1 MFHLRCA
8 AWGLLTLLVLG
19 SCPTIWAQPA
29 KWEQLRVRVEELYQ
43 KGDYAAATPVAKED
57 LRVAVATFGAT
68 DPNVATALNNLGL
81 LYEKQSQYS
90 DAEPLFKRA
99 VSIREKAFGPEDPQV
114 ARSLSMLAQVF
125 EAEARY
131 DDAEELYVRAYQ
143 IDKKVLGLDNRDVAT
158 ILTNLGN
165 LLAKEAKYADAETF
179 LQLAVS
185 IGEKALKPD
194 DPDLAAD
201 LNNLAELYD
210 SEDKFAD
217 EEPLL
222 VRALAINEKAYG
234 PDHPRVATALNNLA
248 EDYEQE
254 GNYAGA
260 EPLFLRSLAIR
271 EKKFGLNN
279 PEVADALNNLGE
291 FRIAQGRY
299 AEAERMLRRARE
311 IDEKALG
318 PDDSSVAVDLN
329 NLAELYQTL
338 GKTALAEPLFQR
350 SLTIREKTDGLEQ
363 PDVATALNNLSA
375 LFVQEGRYEDARP
388 LLMRALAIDRKT
400 LPPYAFEIARDLN
413 NLAEL
418 YDNQGKYADAEE
430 AFKLALE
437 IAEKVYGSEHPIVS
451 TSLNNLAAVE
461 VDQNKYKDAEP
472 LYRRSLGIEEKVF
485 GPEHPDLARTLNNLG
500 SLLDDE
506 GKYTEA
512 EPLFDRALK
521 IDDDVLGP
529 DHPDNILTLNN
540 FAQLYEDE
548 GKFDKAE
555 PLFAR
560 ALNILFQQFE
570 YNFTFMTEKQR
581 LDFLGSVD
589 YYFPTYFGFVY
600 RYHDKDPKLAA
611 SMYNL
616 LLWEKGF
623 IAGSITDMRRR
634 IAASGDKE
642 ALKLLED
649 LGAKQ
654 TEIAALLNA
663 KPSDRNLWRKQIDQL
678 RTEADELEK
687 RLVERSSDFAEKTK
701 LDRATWQQ
709 VRDALAPGEAA
720 VEFARFRYLDKDST
734 QKSYYVALVITGETK
749 DWPQYIVL
757 GDDKQLEGDALTHF
771 RQQLQTRGL
780 AAEQEAVLPGA
791 NAWDLVW
798 KPLETAL
805 AGTRRVYLSP
815 DGALNEFPLGIIAA
829 PDGNLAMEKYDL
841 RILSSTKDILRN
853 AAPALGNKAAL
864 LLGDPE
870 FDLTGEQ
877 ESAAMKKLVLKSSN
891 AQSGVELPSPLGTL
905 PSTEGAKE
913 LPRLPGTGAEVA
925 AIADLM
931 NSKGWKI
938 NLYTRDAALK
948 VVVQQAE
955 SPVVVHLATHGFF
968 LPDQQLKIT
977 RSDAAQNRSTVP
989 EDPMLRS
996 GLYFAGAD
1004 RTLAGKPTPAGLDN
1018 GILTAMEAGNLNL
1031 SGTELVVL
1039 SACNTGQGD
1048 VKAGEGVFGLRRALQ
1063 EAGARSVLMSMWSVP
1078 DKETTELMQRF
1089 YAKWFAGTEMH
1100 EALKQTQLESREEVK
1115 REHNGKDRPYYWGA
1129 FVLVGR

>member
-1 MFHLRCA
+1 MFRKRRV

-19 SCPTIWAQPA
+19 SRPTIWAQQT
-29 KWEQLRVRVEELYQ
+29 KWEELKARVEELYQ

-57 LRVAVATFGAT
+57 LRVAEATFGAT

-125 EAEARY
+125 EAEAKY

-143 IDKKVLGLDNRDVAT
+143 IDKKALGLYHRDVAT
-158 ILTNLGN
+158 IATNLGN
-165 LLAKEAKYADAETF
+165 LLSEEAKYADAEPF
-179 LQLAVS
+179 LQLA
-185 IGEKALKPD
+185 IAIDEKVLKPD
-194 DPDLAAD
+194 DPDIAAD

-210 SEDKFAD
+210 SESQFAK

-234 PDHPRVATALNNLA
+234 PDHPYVAKALNNLA
-248 EDYEQE
+248 EDYQQE
-254 GNYAGA
+254 GEYAKA

-271 EKKFGLNN
+271 EKKFGPDN

-291 FRIAQGRY
+291 FRSAQGRY
-299 AEAERMLRRARE
+299 TEAEQMLSRARE

-318 PDDSSVAVDLN
+318 PDDPSVAVDLN

-350 SLTIREKTDGLEQ
+350 SLTIREKADGLEH

-413 NLAEL
+413 NLAQL
-418 YDNQGKYADAEE
+418 YDNQGKYVDAEE

-437 IAEKVYGSEHPIVS
+437 ITEKVYGSEHPIVS

-472 LYRRSLGIEEKVF
+472 LYRRSLSIEEKAF
-485 GPEHPDLARTLNNLG
+485 GPEHPDLAPTLNNLG
-500 SLLDDE
+500 SLLDEE
-506 GKYTEA
+506 GKYTDA

-521 IDDDVLGP
+521 IDDEVLGP

-555 PLFAR
+555 PLFDR
-560 ALNILFQQFE
+560 ALNNLFRQFE

-600 RYHDKDPKLAA
+600 RNHDKDPKLAA

-623 IAGSITDMRRR
+623 IAGSISDMRRR
-634 IAASGDKE
+634 IEASGDKE
-642 ALKLLED
+642 ALKLLGD

-687 RLVERSSDFAEKTK
+687 RLVERSAAFAEKTR

-720 VEFARFRYLDKDST
+720 VEFARFRYFDKDWT
-734 QKSYYVALVITGETK
+734 QKSYYVALVITHETK
-749 DWPQYIVL
+749 DAPQYIVL

-780 AAEQEAVLPGA
+780 AAEEEAVLPGA

-805 AGTRRVYLSP
+805 AGIKRVYLSP
-815 DGALNEFPLGIIAA
+815 DGALNEVPLGIIAA

-841 RILSSTKDILRN
+841 RILSSTKDILRS
-853 AAPALGNKAAL
+853 AAPVLGNRTAL

-877 ESAAMKKLVLKSSN
+877 ESAVLKKLLLKSSS
-891 AQSGVELPSPLGTL
+891 AQSVVELTSQLDTL
-905 PSTEGAKE
+905 PNTKSATE

-931 NSKGWKI
+931 NSKGWKT
-938 NLYTRDAALK
+938 NLYTRNAALK

-968 LPDQQLKIT
+968 LPDQQPKIT
-977 RSDAAQNRSTVP
+977 KGDVAQNRSTVH

-996 GLYFAGAD
+996 GLYFAGAN
-1004 RTLAGKPTPAGLDN
+1004 RTLAGKPSPDN

-1063 EAGARSVLMSMWSVP
+1063 EAGARAVIMSMWSVP

-1089 YAKWFAGTEMH
+1089 YAKWLAGTEMH
-1100 EALKQTQLESREEVK
+1100 EALKQTQLEIREEVK
-1115 REHNGKDRPYYWGA
+1115 REHDGKDLPYYWGA

>member
-1 MFHLRCA
+1 MFRMRRVAL
-8 AWGLLTLLVLG
+8 GLLTVLLLG
-19 SCPTIWAQPA
+19 SGPKLWAQQA
-29 KWEQLRVRVEELYQ
+29 KWEELKARVEELF
-43 KGDYAAATPVAKED
+43 KRGDYAAAIPVAKED
-57 LRVAVATFGAT
+57 LRVAEATFGAT

-81 LYEKQSQYS
+81 LYEKQSQFS
-90 DAEPLFKRA
+90 DAEPLLQRA
-99 VSIREKAFGPEDPQV
+99 LIIRAKALGPDDPQV
-114 ARSLSMLAQVF
+114 ARSMSMLAQVL
-125 EAEARY
+125 EAEAKY
-131 DDAEELYVRAYQ
+131 DDAEDLYVRAYV
-143 IDKKVLGLDNRDVAT
+143 IDKKALGLDNPDVAT

-165 LLAKEAKYADAETF
+165 LLSKEAKYADAEPF
-179 LQLAVS
+179 LQLALS
-185 IGEKALKPD
+185 IDEKALKPD

-210 SEDKFAD
+210 AQGKFAN

-234 PDHPRVATALNNLA
+234 PDHPYVAKALNNLA
-248 EDYEQE
+248 EDYQQE
-254 GNYAGA
+254 GNYTQA
-260 EPLFLRSLAIR
+260 EPLLLRSLAIK
-271 EKKFGLNN
+271 EKKFGPHN
-279 PEVADALNNLGE
+279 PEVAEVLNNLGE

-299 AEAERMLRRARE
+299 AEAEQMLKRARE

-318 PDDSSVAVDLN
+318 PDDPTVAVDLN
-329 NLAELYQTL
+329 NLADLYQTL
-338 GKTALAEPLFQR
+338 GKVALAEPLFQR
-350 SLTIREKTDGLEQ
+350 SLSIREKTDGPEH
-363 PDVATALNNLSA
+363 PDVATALNNLGN
-375 LFVQEGRYEDARP
+375 FYVQEGRYKDARP
-388 LLMRALAIDRKT
+388 LMMRALAIDRKM
-400 LPPYAFEIARDLN
+400 LPPYAPEIATDLN

-418 YDNQGKYADAEE
+418 SENQGDYVDAEE
-430 AFKLALE
+430 GFKLSLE
-437 IAEKVYGSEHPIVS
+437 ITEKVYGLEHPIVS
-451 TSLNNLAAVE
+451 TALNNLALVE
-461 VDQNKYKDAEP
+461 VDQDKYDEADP
-472 LYRRSLGIEEKVF
+472 LYRRSLAIDEKAL

-500 SLLDDE
+500 SMLDDE
-506 GKYTEA
+506 GKYTAA

-521 IDDDVLGP
+521 IDGNALGP

-540 FAQLYEDE
+540 FAQLYEHE
-548 GKFDKAE
+548 GRYDKAE
-555 PLFAR
+555 PLFGR
-560 ALNILFQQFE
+560 ALNILFRQFE

-581 LDFLGSVD
+581 LDFLGSVN
-589 YYFPTYFGFVY
+589 YHFPPYFSFVY
-600 RYHDKDPKLAA
+600 RNHDKDPKLAGT
-611 SMYNL
+611 MYDL

-634 IAASGDKE
+634 IKASGDNK

-649 LGAKQ
+649 LGAKR

-663 KPSDRNLWRKQIDQL
+663 KPSDRDLWRKQIDQL

-687 RLVERSSDFAEKTK
+687 HLVERSAAFAEKTK

-720 VEFARFRYLDKDST
+720 VEFARFRYFDKDWT
-734 QKSYYVALVITGETK
+734 PKSYYVALVVTRETK
-749 DWPQYIVL
+749 DAPQYIVL
-757 GDDKQLEGDALTHF
+757 GEDRQLEGEALTHF

-780 AAEQEAVLPGA
+780 DAEEEAALPGA

-805 AGTRRVYLSP
+805 AATRRVYLSP
-815 DGALNEFPLGIIAA
+815 DGALNEVPLGIIAA

-841 RILSSTKDILRN
+841 RILSSTKDILRG
-853 AAPALGNKAAL
+853 ASPSPGNGTAL
-864 LLGDPE
+864 LLGDPA

-877 ESAAMKKLVLKSSN
+877 ELAPMKKLELKSSN
-891 AQSGVELPSPLGTL
+891 AQSSAELSSQTGPLS
-905 PSTEGAKE
+905 STESATE

-925 AIADLM
+925 AIANLM
-931 NSKGWKI
+931 NAKGWKT

-948 VVVQQAE
+948 VVVQHAE

-968 LPDQQLKIT
+968 LPDQQNKIT
-977 RSDAAQNRSTVP
+977 RGGAAQIPSAAL

-1004 RTLAGKPTPAGLDN
+1004 RTLAGKPTAVGSDN
-1018 GILTAMEAGNLNL
+1018 GILTAMEAANLNL

-1063 EAGARSVLMSMWSVP
+1063 EAGARAVLMSMWSVP
-1078 DKETTELMQRF
+1078 DKETTELMQHF
-1089 YAKWFAGTEMH
+1089 YTKWLAGTEMH
-1100 EALKQTQLESREEVK
+1100 EALKQAQLEIREEVK
-1115 REHNGKDRPYYWGA
+1115 RDHGGRDLPYYWGA